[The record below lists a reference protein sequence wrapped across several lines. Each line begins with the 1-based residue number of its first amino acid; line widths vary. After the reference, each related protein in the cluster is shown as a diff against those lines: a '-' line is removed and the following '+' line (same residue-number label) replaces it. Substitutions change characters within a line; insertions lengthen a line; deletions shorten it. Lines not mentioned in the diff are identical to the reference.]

1 MDSSMKSFLERR
13 DRWGNGYSLWLL
25 AGVVFLIPL
34 CIGALRHLKMEND
47 VAGWLPKDD
56 PQSKIL
62 AWYQELFPE
71 ADRILVSWDDCTLTD
86 PRLTD
91 IARRLE
97 GIEKDGKREGG
108 SVYVGEV
115 SLPSDLLKR
124 MVAEGIPFETAL
136 DRAQGLLIGN
146 GPMCV
151 SMSESA
157 VAQKDAVVSQILSTA
172 ETTLGVRPDIVDRK
186 LPEPSNEHLSIEDED
201 AFKLNDSIRSW
212 LTVQKPADVQL
223 SWARMHL
230 DVAKAEAFRKAIADM
245 KVSNAAG
252 VSEPAVKETWHVP
265 GSMAAMSVQLSD
277 AGTLDHSR
285 ALKAIQAAIIA
296 AGVPEPAMHL
306 GGRPVASTLMNEAV
320 KHAAWN
326 KEAPLWN
333 LLRRS
338 PLLLSV
344 LISILLSYVMLKSL
358 RLCLLV
364 QATAIFAA
372 VVTVSLVP
380 ATGGTMNMVLIVMP
394 TLLLVITISGTIHIC
409 NYWKAS
415 GIDDSSRSVM
425 QAVSIAWLPCFLASA
440 TTAIGLASLVVS
452 SLVPVRDFGIYA
464 SIGCMISFVSITYLL
479 PSLMLFWPEK
489 PPKPEHVSH
498 EGWNKLGRWLARY
511 RGLNY
516 VVNLGLTVA
525 CCWGFAWFRTET
537 KVIRYFAD
545 ESRVVKD
552 YNFLEENL
560 SGIASVDTLVRFNT
574 KQQEEIPFLDRA
586 RKVFAVQESLRKH
599 SEVSG
604 TLSLASFLKLE
615 SEDLSSMTAAER
627 RKAKMREK
635 MIGDKVHDKIRKQ
648 LDQHDTAS
656 AEPSENAITS
666 MIVLADEAHDWR
678 KRGDEL
684 LNSKGD
690 EIWRIT
696 CQSSIM
702 SDYDY
707 ARLTSELDDI
717 AEKQLAD
724 LHDGKPAHVVTGLI
738 PIFLRTQQ
746 ALLESLI
753 NSFGMAFVLVGLVMW
768 ILLRNFQAAMYSMI
782 PNIQPIAL
790 IFGLLGW
797 GNVHV
802 DIGTMITASVA
813 LGIAVDGTLHLM
825 TWFQQLIGQG
835 YSREDAVA
843 KSLEHCGP
851 AIWQTSA
858 AIGLGMLT
866 LYPTELLLISRFG
879 WIMSA
884 LIFAALWGDVV
895 LLPSLLAGRLGAIL
909 ERIEKKKRS
918 KSENDGNASGGSPM
932 VSDDTSEAP
941 AIVPIRE
948 ADKEAAAY
956 VGRRNEQFPLLRKFR
971 PRPATD

>member
-1 MDSSMKSFLERR
+1 MKSFLERR

-25 AGVVFLIPL
+25 AGAVFLIPL

-62 AWYQELFPE
+62 SWYQDLFPE
-71 ADRILVSWDDCTLTD
+71 ADRILVSWDDCNLTD
-86 PRLTD
+86 PRLAE

-97 GIEKDGKREGG
+97 GVKKDGAREGG
-108 SVYVGEV
+108 SVYVSEV

-124 MVAEGIPFETAL
+124 MVSEGIPFETAL
-136 DRAQGLLIGN
+136 QRAHGLLVGDGPLCIGLTEN
-146 GPMCV
+146 
-151 SMSESA
+151 A
-157 VAQKDAVVSQILSTA
+157 KAHQKEVTA
-172 ETTLGVRPDIVDRK
+172 EILALAEKTLGVKPQIVDTK
-186 LPEPSNEHLSIEDED
+186 FAEPSDKYLTLDDEDE
-201 AFKLNDSIRSW
+201 FKLNDAIRSW
-212 LTVQKPADVQL
+212 IASHKPAHLRL
-223 SWARMHL
+223 SWRRMHL
-230 DVAKAEAFRKAIADM
+230 DSAKTDAFR
-245 KVSNAAG
+245 AALSELKTTSANG
-252 VSEPAVKETWHVP
+252 ESAAAVSETWYVP
-265 GSMAAMSVQLSD
+265 GAMAAMSVQLSH
-277 AGTLDHSR
+277 AGEIDHSR
-285 ALKAIQAAIIA
+285 ALREIQAAIVA
-296 AGVPEPAMHL
+296 AGVSEPSMHL
-306 GGRPVASTLMNEAV
+306 GGRPVAGTLMNEAV

-326 KEAPLWN
+326 KQAPIWN
-333 LLRRS
+333 MMKRS

-344 LISILLSYVMLKSL
+344 LTSVFLSYVMLRSF
-358 RLCLLV
+358 RLCVLV
-364 QATAIFAA
+364 QATAIFAT
-372 VVTVSLVP
+372 VVSVALVP

-415 GIDDSSRSVM
+415 GIDDSSKSVM
-425 QAVSIAWLPCFLASA
+425 HAVSIAWLPCFLASA

-479 PSLMLFWPEK
+479 PSLMMFWPEK
-489 PPKPEHVSH
+489 PPKPEHINH
-498 EGWNKLGRWLARY
+498 AGWNKLGRWLARHKT
-511 RGLNY
+511 LNY
-516 VVNLGLTVA
+516 AVNVALTVA
-525 CCWGFAWFRTET
+525 CCWGFVWFRTET

-545 ESRVVKD
+545 ESRVVQD

-560 SGIASVDTLVRFNT
+560 SGIASVDTLVRFNA
-574 KQQEEIPFLDRA
+574 KQQEEIPFLERA
-586 RKVFAVQESLRKH
+586 RRVFAVQESLRKH
-599 SEVSG
+599 PEVSG

-615 SEDLSSMTAAER
+615 SDDTSNMTVAEK

-635 MIGDKVHDKIRKQ
+635 MIGDKVHEKIRKH
-648 LDQHDTAS
+648 LETTPEESGAPAS
-656 AEPSENAITS
+656 SAITS
-666 MIVLADEAHDWR
+666 MIVIADAAHDW
-678 KRGDEL
+678 KTSGDER
-684 LNSKGD
+684 LNSQGD

-702 SDYDY
+702 SDFDY
-707 ARLTSELDDI
+707 AQLTADLDAI
-717 AEKQLAD
+717 AEKELAD

-753 NSFGMAFVLVGLVMW
+753 NSFGMAFVLIGIVMV
-768 ILLRNFQAAMYSMI
+768 ILLRNFKAAMYSMI
-782 PNIQPIAL
+782 PNIQPIAVV
-790 IFGLLGW
+790 FGLLGW
-797 GNVHV
+797 GDVHV

-858 AIGLGMLT
+858 AIGIGMLT

-879 WIMSA
+879 WIMSG

-909 ERIEKKKRS
+909 ERIEKKKQSQRNS
-918 KSENDGNASGGSPM
+918 GNDPDGSAASIEET
-932 VSDDTSEAP
+932 SDVP
-941 AIVPIRE
+941 AIVPIRD

-956 VGRRNEQFPLLRKFR
+956 VGRRDEKFPMFRKFR
-971 PRPATD
+971 PRPATDH